1 MIWNRIIK
9 WFRDMTERR
18 KLINEWND
26 SAKEAFVVGSVP
38 TLLEVSTS
46 IGNSEYR
53 HDMSKWM
60 MSGFRIK
67 VKSGRPLDK
76 EELLSIGRIILHNTE
91 LVRRIIVLGWD
102 TLEVCDVSSKKGF
115 QWALKAFMHRRIN

>member
-1 MIWNRIIK
+1 MIWDRIVK
-9 WFRDMTERR
+9 WFRDMSERR

-26 SAKEAFVVGSVP
+26 SAKEAFVSGSVP

-46 IGNSEYR
+46 VGNSNYR
-53 HDMSKWM
+53 HEMSKWM
-60 MSGFRIK
+60 ISGFRIK
-67 VKSGRPLDK
+67 VKNGRPLDR

-102 TLEVCDVSSKKGF
+102 TLEVCDISSKKGF
-115 QWALKAFMHRRIN
+115 QWALKEFMNRRIN